1 MQLVWFW
8 DFDIDTTLH
17 ITTMATTI
25 DAAMLLAA
33 FQRSNFSFDGDNDLA
48 NEAVSL
54 CSRFSKS
61 PNQLADEYD
70 ALIMTKKLQNA
81 DTLNKALLE
90 RLRTELTK
98 KEKKQTRTSTKEPTN
113 KSIAVPR
120 VNEKPNL
127 HRHLFRCNPWRH
139 RVQHKRPFEVNGGLS
154 TYESTP
160 KTARIMCKPR

>member
-1 MQLVWFW
+1 
-8 DFDIDTTLH
+8 
-17 ITTMATTI
+17 MATTI

-33 FQRSNFSFDGDNDLA
+33 FQRSNFDFGGDNELA

-54 CSRFSKS
+54 CSRFSKN

-98 KEKKQTRTSTKEPTN
+98 KEKKEENEISVKSLITKDVSKTETSSISKTSNGSLE
-113 KSIAVPR
+113 KSVLDKIKS
-120 VNEKPNL
+120 N
-127 HRHLFRCNPWRH
+127 
-139 RVQHKRPFEVNGGLS
+139 
-154 TYESTP
+154 
-160 KTARIMCKPR
+160 